1 MITEKLLYAMKQ
13 WPDRVACRVGE
24 ESVTYRELLLQASEL
39 AGLLGR
45 QGNSPVILHGNH
57 SIPMMTALV
66 ACLLAKRA
74 YVPVGSNV
82 PVKRLRE
89 IVRLSGAAL
98 VLRLGE
104 TGTGEDLLD
113 ADGLKSLPGQNC
125 ADCLPD
131 GTAELTLSELSR
143 FRDCAQIESNNQI
156 AYIIFTSGSTGTP
169 KGVPVS
175 YENLSNFA
183 AWIGEM
189 EPFRDY
195 EGIAVLNQAP
205 LGFDLSVCD
214 VYYALCGGHTW
225 TAVPGGFANLQGGIT
240 EVFRRNRVGVAAL
253 TPSALK
259 MCLVEETFS
268 AAHLPELRAVFCCG
282 ERLEK
287 KPVRKLFARFPEI
300 CLINAYG
307 PSEATCAV
315 CAVRITK
322 EMLAADEELPVGR
335 TDTAATEVAIEDG
348 EIVLFGPSVF
358 GGYLDGREGGHFT
371 KDGRNGYRTGDFGL
385 VRDDLLYFLGRKD
398 SQVKYKGYRIELE
411 EIERAILKLSGVA
424 ECAVIAK
431 RNGDGIV
438 KTLQAYVVS
447 EPGGADGT
455 VPAGTD
461 GQRQGS
467 FFTHDS
473 KLTAG
478 AVKKAL
484 TEVLPSYMIPKTVTV
499 TESLPHNKNGKIDR
513 KALELL

>member
-1 MITEKLLYAMKQ
+1 MITGKLLYVMEQ
-13 WPDRVACRVGE
+13 WPDRVACRIGDS
-24 ESVTYRELLLQASEL
+24 SVTYRELRQQASEL
-39 AGLLGR
+39 ADLLGR
-45 QGNSPVILHGNH
+45 QGDSPVILHGDN

-66 ACLLAKRA
+66 ACLFAKRA
-74 YVPVGSNV
+74 YVPVGSSV
-82 PVKRLRE
+82 PSKRFRE
-89 IVRLSGAAL
+89 IVRLTGSTL
-98 VLRLGE
+98 VLRPGE
-104 TGTGEDLLD
+104 TGTKESPSDR
-113 ADGLKSLPGQNC
+113 DGLKSLPGQSG
-125 ADCLPD
+125 ADGLPD
-131 GTAELTLSELSR
+131 GTAELTLSELRR
-143 FRDCAQIESNNQI
+143 FRDCAHIESNNQI

-175 YENLSNFA
+175 YENLANFA
-183 AWIGEM
+183 AWIDET
-189 EPFRDY
+189 EPFREY
-195 EGIAVLNQAP
+195 EGISVLNQAP

-225 TAVPGGFANLQGGIT
+225 TAVPGGFNASKDGIS
-240 EVFRRNRVGVAAL
+240 EVFRKDHIGVAVL

-259 MCLVEETFS
+259 LCLVEETFA

-287 KPVRKLFARFPEI
+287 KPVRKLFARFPKI
-300 CLINAYG
+300 SLINAYG

-322 EMLAADEELPVGR
+322 EMLEAEEELPVGR
-335 TDTAATEVAIEDG
+335 TDTAAVEVTIEDG

-371 KDGRNGYRTGDFGL
+371 RDGRNGYRTGDFGE
-385 VRDDLLYFLGRKD
+385 VRDGLLYFLGRKD

-411 EIERAILKLSGVA
+411 EIERAIRKLSGVA

-455 VPAGTD
+455 VPADTD
-461 GQRQGS
+461 GQRQRPL
-467 FFTHDS
+467 FTNTS
-473 KLTAG
+473 KLTAE

-484 TEVLPSYMIPKTVTV
+484 TEGLPSYMIPKTVTV